1 MKKKVIEA
9 EYQIDLLN
17 QNDPAKNYVLSKIL
31 IKAIKFFAYFS
42 KINYYFKVRL
52 RNSI

>member
-17 QNDPAKNYVLSKIL
+17 LNDPAKNYVLSK
-31 IKAIKFFAYFS
+31 S
-42 KINYYFKVRL
+42 INY
-52 RNSI
+52 I